1 MSKTGLLSLT
11 IRQAAEEHSVLCAKP
26 NRSAWVRNAIDAKL
40 QREATRP
47 GKPRTPLGRKLLAAR
62 AEYQATGGRPL
73 SLDEVRL
80 EVARRRGECDDFVT
94 AEKPGKPLHKA
105 RGLKVSFLPAV

>member
-11 IRQAAEEHSVLCAKP
+11 IRLPAEEHSVLCAKP
-26 NRSAWVRNAIDAKL
+26 NRSAWVRNAIDEKL
-40 QREATRP
+40 QRETTHAA
-47 GKPRTPLGRKLLAAR
+47 KPRTALGRKLLAAR
-62 AEYQATGGRPL
+62 AEYRASGGRPL

-80 EVARRRGECDDFVT
+80 EVAHRRGECDSFIT

-105 RGLKVSFLPAV
+105 RGLKVSFLPTV